1 MSDVDVDVDAATP
14 APEPRRRS
22 HAALVIAGVVAV
34 VVVLLVVLLATS
46 PQGDQPVSSPLLGKL
61 APDIKATDTN
71 GSQFRI
77 DDYRGRWVLVNFFAT
92 WCGPCVQEHPELL
105 AFARRHAATGDAA
118 VVSVAFNESPSTV
131 ERFFQKN
138 GGNWPVIAQGNGE
151 FALDY
156 GVVKL
161 PESYLIAPDGTV
173 VEKFDGGIQADQV
186 DATIAKLTRT
196 SK

>member
-1 MSDVDVDVDAATP
+1 VSDVDVEPP
-14 APEPRRRS
+14 APSAGPRRRP
-22 HAALVIAGVVAV
+22 HTAVIIAGVVAV
-34 VVVLLVVLLATS
+34 VAVLLVVLLATS
-46 PQGDQPVSSPLLGKL
+46 PQGGDQTVSSPLLGKL
-61 APDIKATDTN
+61 APDIKATDTT
-71 GSQFRI
+71 GAQFRI

-92 WCGPCVQEHPELL
+92 WCAPCVQEHPELL
-105 AFARRHAATGDAA
+105 TFARRHELTGDAA

-131 ERFFQKN
+131 EKFFQKN
-138 GGNWPVIAQGNGE
+138 GGDWPVIAQGNGD

-173 VEKFDGGIQADQV
+173 VEKIDGGIQADQL
-186 DATIAKLTRT
+186 DATISRLSGA

>member
-1 MSDVDVDVDAATP
+1 VSDVDLEPVAPAA
-14 APEPRRRS
+14 EPRRR
-22 HAALVIAGVVAV
+22 HTALIIAGVVAV
-34 VVVLLVVLLATS
+34 VAVLLVVLLATS
-46 PQGDQPVSSPLLGKL
+46 PQGDQPASSPLLGKL
-61 APDIKATDTN
+61 APDIKATDTS

-92 WCGPCVQEHPELL
+92 WCAPCVQEHPELL
-105 AFARRHAATGDAA
+105 AFSRRHALTGDAA

-131 ERFFQKN
+131 QKFFEKN
-138 GGNWPVIAQGNGE
+138 GGDWPVIAQGNGQ

-173 VEKFDGGIQADQV
+173 VEKIDGGIQADQV
-186 DATIAKLTRT
+186 DATIAKLSGTT
-196 SK
+196 K

>member
-1 MSDVDVDVDAATP
+1 VSDVDVDP
-14 APEPRRRS
+14 EAPGVEPRRR
-22 HAALVIAGVVAV
+22 HTALIIAGVVAV
-34 VVVLLVVLLATS
+34 VAVLLVVLLATS

-61 APDIKATDTN
+61 APDIKATDTS
-71 GSQFRI
+71 GSKFRI

-92 WCGPCVQEHPELL
+92 WCAPCVQEHPELL
-105 AFARRHAATGDAA
+105 EFSRRHALKGDAA

-131 ERFFQKN
+131 QKFFEEN
-138 GGNWPVIAQGNGE
+138 GGDWPVIAQGNGQ

-173 VEKFDGGIQADQV
+173 VEKIDGGIQADQV
-186 DATIAKLTRT
+186 DATIEKLSGMAK
-196 SK
+196 